1 MRDVQM
7 LATNQGF
14 MGVDFFEGERVLAFD
29 LETTGISTSRDRIV
43 QYALIGSD
51 TDGAAIHLDHLVDPQ
66 RNIPPDASRIHGIYD
81 NDIKGADSFIGHA
94 SQLADMMNGA
104 IIIGHNVRRFD
115 LAMLEQEFLRIGQL
129 PPKPK
134 AVFDTLEIVRRLK
147 LPRPHNLGSLCRRH
161 QIDLSNAH
169 TAGADAAATLLL
181 FWQLSLDYAPM
192 FRKSIEELERWFAH
206 GDASNQD
213 ASELGRSLD
222 DLPLVD
228 TGGKI
233 RKDGDQF
240 ILAFGRHRGVDVR
253 VVATEDPSYFHWMM
267 SPKCIDEDEVREILR
282 DYISE

>member
-1 MRDVQM
+1 M

-115 LAMLEQEFLRIGQL
+115 LAMLEQEFLRIVPL
-129 PPKPK
+129 SPEPI
-134 AVFDTLEIVRRLK
+134 AVFFILEIVRLLK
-147 LPRPHNLGSLCRRH
+147 LPRPHNLGSL
-161 QIDLSNAH
+161 
-169 TAGADAAATLLL
+169 
-181 FWQLSLDYAPM
+181 
-192 FRKSIEELERWFAH
+192 
-206 GDASNQD
+206 
-213 ASELGRSLD
+213 
-222 DLPLVD
+222 
-228 TGGKI
+228 
-233 RKDGDQF
+233 
-240 ILAFGRHRGVDVR
+240 
-253 VVATEDPSYFHWMM
+253 
-267 SPKCIDEDEVREILR
+267 
-282 DYISE
+282 